1 MGGATLMEKP
11 SFTMDQIIQSSI
23 AAKHFGAVRKQAQ
36 TAPVVILDNGAPD
49 SVIMNYIVFEQMV
62 QRLQELEEKLLV
74 EKIGRAVVD
83 PSSVVPVDDFFSSIK
98 ES

>member
-1 MGGATLMEKP
+1 MGGASLMEKP
-11 SFTMDQIIQSSI
+11 AFTMDQIIQSSV

-36 TAPVVILDNGAPD
+36 EAPVVILDNGAPD
-49 SVIMNYIVFEQMV
+49 SVLKNYLLFEQMV

-74 EKIGRAVVD
+74 ERITRAEVD
-83 PSSVVPVDDFFSSIK
+83 PASVVPVDDFFDSLK

>member
-1 MGGATLMEKP
+1 MGGAISMGKP
-11 SFTMDQIIQSSI
+11 AFTVDQIIQASV

-36 TAPVVILDNGAPD
+36 EAPVVILDNGAPD
-49 SVIMNYIVFEQMV
+49 SVLMNYIVFEQMV

-74 EKIGRAVVD
+74 ERIERAKAD
-83 PSSVVPVDDFFSSIK
+83 PASLIPADDFFSSLQ

>member
-1 MGGATLMEKP
+1 MGGAALMEKP
-11 SFTMDQIIQSSI
+11 SFTVDQIIQSSV

-49 SVIMNYIVFEQMV
+49 SILMNYFVFEQMV

-74 EKIGRAVVD
+74 ERIGRAEAD
-83 PSSVVPVDDFFSSIK
+83 PSSIVPIDQFFGSLK